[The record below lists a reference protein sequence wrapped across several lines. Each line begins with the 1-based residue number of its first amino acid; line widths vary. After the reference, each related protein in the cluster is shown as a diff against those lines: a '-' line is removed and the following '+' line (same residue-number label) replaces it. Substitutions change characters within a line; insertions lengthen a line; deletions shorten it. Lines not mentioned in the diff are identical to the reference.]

1 MDTKSIMFYALLGI
15 ELSEPDMELLVD
27 TGQVRLNRNV
37 PMKHIFSGLDLAQ
50 NKIVPL

>member
-15 ELSEPDMELLVD
+15 ELSEPDMELVD

-50 NKIVPL
+50 NKIVQL